1 MPINIGDS
9 PDHGFDQPLA
19 LMRDCHRRVEKFLG
33 VLLRVASTANG
44 GDLND
49 EYRHALETGL
59 RYFRNAAPWHTRDEE
74 DSLFPRMRE
83 IDDDRVRAAVK
94 TVDALEHDH
103 REAKKAHDRVEFLG
117 TQWLSRGAL
126 SASDIHELRA
136 TLQQLGEVY
145 ARHIAIEDN
154 QIFPLALQHLADTSL
169 MAIGRE
175 MAERRG
181 VDPQLPPRR
190 CKHAGR
196 HASVQSSGD
205 ER

>member
-1 MPINIGDS
+1 MPVNIGDS

-33 VLLRVASTANG
+33 VLLRVVSTANG
-44 GDLND
+44 AELND

-83 IDDDRVRAAVK
+83 IDDAQVRAALMA
-94 TVDALEHDH
+94 VDALEHDH
-103 REAKKAHDRVEFLG
+103 REAKKAHERVDLLG
-117 TQWLSRGAL
+117 THWLSQGTL
-126 SASDIHELRA
+126 SAGDVRELRA
-136 TLQQLGEVY
+136 TLEQLGEVY

-154 QIFPLALQHLADTSL
+154 QIFPLAQQHLTDTSL

-196 HASVQSSGD
+196 HASIQVSGD